1 MPYPVR
7 TVALL
12 ISLKAESVPQPNDKL
27 ENELPS
33 LLSSEIITLEQS

>member
-1 MPYPVR
+1 MPHSAKIV
-7 TVALL
+7 TLL
-12 ISLKAESVPQPNDKL
+12 ISLEAESVSQPNDRL